1 MAKRGRTAAKSAK
14 KSAKK
19 SARKTTARVAKK
31 GTLRGATAKTSL
43 VQTALGIS
51 PKYSQLPGDLHEQLT
66 KLFEGRTTP
75 SFLKFCSTSMAGKFL
90 IVKVTSLP

>member
-1 MAKRGRTAAKSAK
+1 MAKTRRKAA

-31 GTLRGATAKTSL
+31 GTLRGFTARTSGP
-43 VQTALGIS
+43 VKALLGNR
-51 PKYSQLPGDLHEQLT
+51 PTFSQLPGDLHGQLT
-66 KLFEGRTTP
+66 KLFEGKRTP
-75 SFLKFCSTSMAGKFL
+75 FLKCCSTSMAGKFL